1 MEVGVDIIWQYF
13 DDLSATQ
20 RKQFMALQ
28 VQYAEWN
35 SKINVISRKDIDSLY
50 LRHVLHSLAIAAVF
64 QFRPG
69 MQVLDLGTGGGFPA
83 IPLAILFPEVHFH
96 AVDSIGKKLKVVD
109 GVAGAIGLRNVQ
121 TIHSRVEEITRQK
134 FDVVVSR
141 AVAPLKDLLYWTRT
155 LLWPARDVLARFQD
169 DQDGVEVPR
178 GLICLKGGDLG
189 QEISESGKRPLVW
202 EIQQLF
208 QDPFFEHKY
217 ILQVL

>member
-13 DDLSATQ
+13 DDLSAEQ
-20 RKQFMALQ
+20 RRQFMALQ
-28 VQYAEWN
+28 VQYADWN

-50 LRHVLHSLAIAAVF
+50 LKHVLHSLSLAAIF
-64 QFRPG
+64 EFKPG

-83 IPLAILFPEVHFH
+83 IPLAILYPEVQFFG
-96 AVDSIGKKLKVVD
+96 VDSIGKKLKVVD
-109 GVAGAIGLRNVQ
+109 GVASGIGLRNVK
-121 TIHSRVEEITRQK
+121 TLHTRVEDITRQK

-141 AVAPLKDLLYWTRT
+141 AVAPLKDLIYWTRG
-155 LLWPARDVLARFQD
+155 LLWPSRDVLSRFQD
-169 DQDGVEVPR
+169 EGQELEVPS

-202 EIQQLF
+202 EIQNLF
-208 QDPFFEHKY
+208 QNPFFEQKY